1 MTMEALESDFEE
13 IKSATKSLGP
23 LTSTHELVTFLKTQ
37 LVPFIE
43 AHVAETT
50 EIDGCVSDLMDR
62 TEDILHPETAQV
74 FAAAFAVSRAV
85 AAKLL
90 EVVPKGEDGKV
101 SDPQV
106 HKLLQQWE
114 AFTVGAER
122 MLEEITIPDAEE
134 DDEDED
140 PGEGEDEDEDEDG
153 EDDEEG
159 AVEP

>member
-13 IKSATKSLGP
+13 IKSATKTLGP
-23 LTSTHELVTFLKTQ
+23 LTTMSELATFLRTQ

-50 EIDGCVSDLMDR
+50 EIDNCVSELLDR
-62 TEDILHPETAQV
+62 TEDILQPETAQV

-85 AAKLL
+85 AAKLV
-90 EVVPKGEDGKV
+90 EIMPKDEAGKAA
-101 SDPQV
+101 DPKV
-106 HKLLQQWE
+106 HELLQQWE

-122 MLEEITIPDAEE
+122 LLEEITMPESDE

-140 PGEGEDEDEDEDG
+140 PGEDEDGDG